1 MTVVR
6 WSAHVRAVPRR
17 RDPAPR
23 RTHRGADSY
32 PRKPHGRHRA
42 HGWSRLRFRCLL
54 ARTQQRPS
62 RTGPVAQATRG
73 SGRPASR
80 GRSEAG
86 RRGGAVTDPFGT
98 GTMSAAPVRLPLD
111 GVQAAGGGPDLS
123 AGYFGTSLYPA
134 ESHPPAPSGAPAP
147 FAAPTQRPLPAPTL
161 GATRRADQR
170 PPGGPGESGRHD
182 RVNPLVRAV
191 ESGAV
196 NPHATPAVRR
206 RNRTAG
212 NPAARSS
219 PGRRSPPPRSPGW
232 PGRPPRR

>member
-1 MTVVR
+1 MSGRCPGGGTPRREEPTAERIPTPANPTEDIERTAGRDCDFVVCL
-6 WSAHVRAVPRR
+6 RARNNDPAGPGQSPRLPAGAGGLQVAAGQRLGAAGVPSPIRSGPAPCPRR
-17 RDPAPR
+17 RSGSLSTAFKPPAAGRTSALGTSGHHSTRLSPTRRPR
-23 RTHRGADSY
+23 RT
-32 PRKPHGRHRA
+32 
-42 HGWSRLRFRCLL
+42 
-54 ARTQQRPS
+54 
-62 RTGPVAQATRG
+62 
-73 SGRPASR
+73 
-80 GRSEAG
+80 
-86 RRGGAVTDPFGT
+86 
-98 GTMSAAPVRLPLD
+98 
-111 GVQAAGGGPDLS
+111 
-123 AGYFGTSLYPA
+123 
-134 ESHPPAPSGAPAP
+134 APAP
-147 FAAPTQRPLPAPTL
+147 FDAPTQRPLPAPTL

-182 RVNPLVRAV
+182 TVNPLVRAV